1 LEKKTP
7 KSSALLNIYR
17 SILTVSKF
25 RQISRFVKI
34 TAICKLFTNNLSAI
48 CLVMGGLS
56 LEKKLIEPIFQS
68 ELMKESAIYQEW
80 RQENLA
86 EGRGEERL
94 AIARKMLQEGM
105 DPEIIAKI
113 TELSIAQIQ
122 KLQKQP

>member
-1 LEKKTP
+1 
-7 KSSALLNIYR
+7 
-17 SILTVSKF
+17 
-25 RQISRFVKI
+25 
-34 TAICKLFTNNLSAI
+34 
-48 CLVMGGLS
+48 MGGLS
-56 LEKKLIEPIFQS
+56 LEKKLIEPIFRS

-105 DPEIIAKI
+105 NPDIIAKI

-122 KLQKQP
+122 KLQQQP